1 MGAGL
6 VGARM
11 KELHDNARGV
21 CRMRNKLNGT
31 HRERTDIALVQRVI
45 DEIWNAGQNDLADD
59 LFAVTYVNHGGL
71 VSDLVQGPE
80 GIKVGVA
87 LFRAAFPD
95 LHISVDSLSAI
106 EGIVQLHWTAMPDSR
121 GGPADA
127 VSARH
132 SLTGE
137 TKSSVVDGRIA
148 ESWTSWDST
157 AALQRLGVFQP
168 GHEETS

>member
-1 MGAGL
+1 
-6 VGARM
+6 M

-31 HRERTDIALVQRVI
+31 HRKRTDIAVVQRVI
-45 DEIWNAGQNDLADD
+45 DEIWNAGQIDLADD

-80 GIKVGVA
+80 GMKVGVA

-106 EGIVQLHWTAMPDSR
+106 EGIVQLHWTARSTIPDSR
-121 GGPADA
+121 GGTADA
-127 VSARH
+127 VSAEH
-132 SLTGE
+132 TLTGE

-148 ESWTSWDST
+148 ESWTSWDSI
-157 AALQRLGVFQP
+157 AALQRLGVFHQ
-168 GHEETS
+168 